1 MIKKVNPFI
10 ESQKIASKFDEAT
23 LKNDVDELNK
33 LILSVEKDLDGKDVF
48 FKAQMYYSLA
58 TAIDT
63 VSRLSANDS
72 EKRKESIK
80 KQLYY
85 YRESLKIIKTEE
97 FNEPKYM
104 AHTRSLQA
112 SLLTNYGNTLHEC
125 GRVISAIEQY
135 KNALGYYPFF
145 PMAMGNLGCCYMQ
158 YASLLGY
165 NQEFYRDCLNRHSYL
180 LLNDALES
188 KDSNIYIEGKVYF
201 ASQLSN
207 FHVET
212 GTQEYSCVHGRSAL
226 KIQLE

>member
-125 GRVISAIEQY
+125 VRVLSVFPY
-135 KNALGYYPFF
+135 GY
-145 PMAMGNLGCCYMQ
+145 G
-158 YASLLGY
+158 
-165 NQEFYRDCLNRHSYL
+165 EFRL
-180 LLNDALES
+180 LLYA
-188 KDSNIYIEGKVYF
+188 ICIFIG
-201 ASQLSN
+201 
-207 FHVET
+207 
-212 GTQEYSCVHGRSAL
+212 
-226 KIQLE
+226 I

>member
-1 MIKKVNPFI
+1 
-10 ESQKIASKFDEAT
+10 
-23 LKNDVDELNK
+23 
-33 LILSVEKDLDGKDVF
+33 
-48 FKAQMYYSLA
+48 
-58 TAIDT
+58 
-63 VSRLSANDS
+63 
-72 EKRKESIK
+72 
-80 KQLYY
+80 
-85 YRESLKIIKTEE
+85 
-97 FNEPKYM
+97 
-104 AHTRSLQA
+104 
-112 SLLTNYGNTLHEC
+112 
-125 GRVISAIEQY
+125 
-135 KNALGYYPFF
+135 
-145 PMAMGNLGCCYMQ
+145 MAMGNLGCCYMQ